1 MATGKELDLAL
12 RIRADG
18 NQGAQALDNI
28 NSQVEQIGTSAT
40 ATSSQLSAIGESAD
54 QQAARL
60 KAMVAASLQQQ
71 AAFDALASSSDK
83 LNTSTR
89 AATAGWQE
97 SARAQSASMNAYHNA
112 ERARQQ
118 QIATEQRAAEAAAK
132 ASAEFD
138 KQQSELAKLL
148 GAIDPVT
155 RELEKLDNL
164 EKRLGQARNSQLIDP
179 EGFATYSARL
189 QEQRERLL
197 GTSDAMKVA
206 GLSAGQYKQ
215 AMQQLPAQITD
226 VVTSLA
232 SGMPVWMVAIQQG
245 GQITDSFGGVG
256 ETFRALGE
264 KIKSFF
270 GLTSSVNAGGIL
282 AVGEGLAAVAKEQSA
297 VADGADNVS
306 DGFTDMAD
314 TANTTAEAAENA
326 KGALSGL
333 GSAGGAFAIV
343 AAAAAAA
350 AVALAYAYK
359 KGSDEASELNESI
372 ILTGNYAGTSA
383 GQLAAMAASLAK
395 VNGTRYEAVAALS
408 EITSTGKFTVEQIE
422 QVGTTAIA
430 MQEATG
436 KAVSETVA
444 EFSKLAD
451 DPVKASQQLN
461 DRYHYLTA
469 SVYEQITALERQGDT
484 LGAAQFAMDAYS
496 QAMDERANQIVEN
509 LGTMERAWR
518 TVGDIAKGAWDEM
531 LGVGRTETPEER
543 LEQLSGPAFKPGQ
556 AAASAAVFG
565 PLGWLN
571 EVRKAFQ
578 RNSMSD
584 EERGKQFTDALQ
596 EIQDE
601 GEKAQA
607 ARLKAYL
614 DSEATRGQQSMDRL
628 LETVRTNKE
637 KRDKLNRELDR
648 SIAAIQA
655 TNPNDERLR
664 PENIAAARKAIDQK
678 YKDPKTPKGPSTP
691 LDQSTVTE
699 AKNQLDQ
706 LQADYRN
713 AEQKLQAQQRAGL
726 LSYADYVAQRGE
738 LISQNKDQVTAA
750 YEGEIQALEALR
762 DKSSTTAA
770 QRISLDQKIAEAR
783 NNMVKAQKKADA
795 DLEVLQLNEQ
805 ERLKKQAQAVKAYSD
820 ALQQQ
825 QDALALQGQRAA
837 AAVGMGAQQRRLFDQ
852 RGSLDDRFAQQRLDL
867 ASQYGDGSRGMSL
880 DEYNDKLQKLQANH
894 AAMTEQLQ
902 RNYAALQIAQA
913 DWTNG
918 ARSAFA
924 DYLDSARNVAGQTYD
939 LFSNAMSGLE
949 NSVVS
954 AVTTGKASLD
964 DFLRTLAADSARMAT
979 RQLGASLLSSFGLGE
994 TKDAGSKDLAVG
1006 ASAVSASAGALATA
1020 GGTRDRR
1027 RGDSG
1032 CSRIASGSERWP
1044 GAGRRSLCSRTSRSS
1059 GCYCCRVDRRRS
1071 RNGQRDQRSNHVGR
1085 WHSGE
1090 RAGWSVWSGCQ
1101 FVRQPVQQPIR
1112 WRCCWRHWR
1121 WWWLVATGHE
1131 CRQCVFRRWLRRWRA
1146 YPRTRH
1152 RHQRQHPDPG
1162 LQRRV
1167 HDPCRRGTAAR
1178 RTRVSGAVQP
1188 VWHGCPGRLG
1198 EPSPP
1203 RYGRPDGDSCSGHA
1217 RSGPFCFAPA
1227 GALQELQY
1235 LGRQLDLPARRSR
1248 HGSDG
1253 GRHVGR
1259 QRRRTLPGLAE
1270 QEPPGRQAD
1279 YLGVP
1284 WPPNSAPPR
1293 TTRT

>member
-138 KQQSELAKLL
+138 KQQAELAKLL

-164 EKRLGQARNSQLIDP
+164 ERRLGQARSARLIDP
-179 EGFATYSARL
+179 EGFTTYNAKL

-197 GTSDAMKVA
+197 GTSDAMAVA
-206 GLSAGQYKQ
+206 GISAGQYRQ
-215 AMQQLPAQITD
+215 AMRQLPAQITD

-232 SGMPVWMVAIQQG
+232 SGMPIWLVAIQQG
-245 GQITDSFGGVG
+245 GQIKDSFGGVG
-256 ETFRALGE
+256 ATFQALGD

-270 GLTSSVNAGGIL
+270 GVASTAS
-282 AVGEGLAAVAKEQSA
+282 EGLGEIGRGADAAAVSA
-297 VADGADNVS
+297 NNAR
-306 DGFTDMAD
+306 
-314 TANTTAEAAENA
+314 TAMT
-326 KGALSGL
+326 GLSGA
-333 GSAGGAFAIV
+333 GSAFAIVGV
-343 AAAAAAA
+343 AAAAAG
-350 AVALAYAYK
+350 VALAAAYE
-359 KGSDEASELNESI
+359 KGRSEATELNKAI

-383 GQLAAMAASLAK
+383 GQLSAMAAAIAK
-395 VNGTRYEAVAALS
+395 ANGTQYEAVAVLS
-408 EITSTGKFTVEQIE
+408 EITSTGKFTVDQIE
-422 QVGTTAIA
+422 LVASTAIA
-430 MQEATG
+430 MQDATG

-444 EFSKLAD
+444 EFSKLAE
-451 DPVKASQQLN
+451 DPVRASQQLN
-461 DRYHYLTA
+461 EKYHYLTA
-469 SVYEQITALERQGDT
+469 SVYEQITALNQQGDT
-484 LGAAQFAMDAYS
+484 LGAAQLAMDAYG
-496 QAMDERANQIVEN
+496 QAMDERASQIVEN
-509 LGTMERAWR
+509 LGTMERAWK
-518 TVGDIAKGAWDEM
+518 TVAGVAKGAWDEM

-543 LEQLSGPAFKPGQ
+543 LEQLTKGQ
-556 AAASAAVFG
+556 AFQPGRAVASGAVFG
-565 PLGWLN
+565 PLGWFN
-571 EVRKAFQ
+571 ELRKAYQ
-578 RNSMSD
+578 RSSMSD
-584 EERGKQFTDALQ
+584 DERGKQFTDALQ

-601 GEKAQA
+601 GERAQK
-607 ARLKAYL
+607 ARLDRYL
-614 DSEATRGQQSMDRL
+614 EDEAIRGQQSMDKL
-628 LETVRTNKE
+628 LESVRTNKE

-655 TNPNDERLR
+655 ANPNDERLR

-691 LDQSTVTE
+691 LDQSSVTE
-699 AKNQLDQ
+699 AKNRLDQ
-706 LQADYRN
+706 LQTDFRN

-805 ERLKKQAQAVKAYSD
+805 GRLKKQTQAVKAYSD

-902 RNYAALQIAQA
+902 RNYAALQVAQA

-1020 GGTRDRR
+1020 GGTLVTGAAAIQAAAASLAAANGGQVVSGAASAAGQTGPAAAIAAASTEGAAAMGSAISEATTSGGGTLASALAGVFGQGASLFGNLFSRLFGGGAAGGTGGGGGWLQLGMSAASAYFGGGFADGGRIQ
-1027 RGDSG
+1027 GPGTGTSDS
-1032 CSRIASGSERWP
+1032 IPILASNDEFM
-1044 GAGRRSLCSRTSRSS
+1044 T
-1059 GCYCCRVDRRRS
+1059 
-1071 RNGQRDQRSNHVGR
+1071 
-1085 WHSGE
+1085 
-1090 RAGWSVWSGCQ
+1090 RAAV
-1101 FVRQPVQQPIR
+1101 VRQPGALAFLEQFNRYGMAALSAWANPV
-1112 WRCCWRHWR
+1112 RH
-1121 WWWLVATGHE
+1121 ATG
-1131 CRQCVFRRWLRRWRA
+1131 
-1146 YPRTRH
+1146 
-1152 RHQRQHPDPG
+1152 G
-1162 LQRRV
+1162 LM
-1167 HDPCRRGTAAR
+1167 GT
-1178 RTRVSGAVQP
+1178 P
-1188 VWHGCPGRLG
+1188 
-1198 EPSPP
+1198 
-1203 RYGRPDGDSCSGHA
+1203 
-1217 RSGPFCFAPA
+1217 APA
-1227 GALQELQY
+1227 M
-1235 LGRQLDLPARRSR
+1235 PA
-1248 HGSDG
+1248 
-1253 GRHVGR
+1253 
-1259 QRRRTLPGLAE
+1259 PGLAASRL
-1270 QEPPGRQAD
+1270 QEPAKNLSATLKNNQNFYLVDDPSRIGDVMAGRYGDEAMVLHISRDPQKFRQL
-1279 YLGVP
+1279 LGI
-1284 WPPNSAPPR
+1284 N
-1293 TTRT
+1293 

>member
-138 KQQSELAKLL
+138 KQQAELAKLL

-164 EKRLGQARNSQLIDP
+164 ERRLGQARSSRLIDP
-179 EGFATYSARL
+179 EGFTTYNAKL

-197 GTSDAMKVA
+197 GTSDAMAVA
-206 GLSAGQYKQ
+206 GISAGQYRQ
-215 AMQQLPAQITD
+215 AMRQLPAQITD

-232 SGMPVWMVAIQQG
+232 SGMPIWLVAIQQG
-245 GQITDSFGGVG
+245 GQIKDSFGGVG
-256 ETFRALGE
+256 ATFQALGD

-270 GLTSSVNAGGIL
+270 GVASTAS
-282 AVGEGLAAVAKEQSA
+282 EGLGEIARGADAAAVSA
-297 VADGADNVS
+297 NNAR
-306 DGFTDMAD
+306 
-314 TANTTAEAAENA
+314 TAMT
-326 KGALSGL
+326 GLSGA
-333 GSAGGAFAIV
+333 GSAFAIVGV
-343 AAAAAAA
+343 AAAAAG
-350 AVALAYAYK
+350 VALAAAYE
-359 KGSDEASELNESI
+359 KGRSEATELNKAI

-383 GQLAAMAASLAK
+383 GQLSAMAAAIAK
-395 VNGTRYEAVAALS
+395 ANGTQYEAVAVLS
-408 EITSTGKFTVEQIE
+408 EITATGKFTVDQIE
-422 QVGTTAIA
+422 LVASTAIA
-430 MQEATG
+430 MQDATG

-444 EFSKLAD
+444 EFSKLAE
-451 DPVKASQQLN
+451 DPVRASQQLN
-461 DRYHYLTA
+461 EKYHYLTA
-469 SVYEQITALERQGDT
+469 SVYEQITALNQQGDT
-484 LGAAQFAMDAYS
+484 LGAAQLAMDAYG
-496 QAMDERANQIVEN
+496 QAMDERASQIVEN
-509 LGTMERAWR
+509 LGTMERAWK
-518 TVGDIAKGAWDEM
+518 TVAGVAKGAWDEM

-543 LEQLSGPAFKPGQ
+543 LEQLTKGQ
-556 AAASAAVFG
+556 AFQPGRAVASGAVFG
-565 PLGWLN
+565 PLGWFN
-571 EVRKAFQ
+571 ELRKAYQ
-578 RNSMSD
+578 RSSMSD
-584 EERGKQFTDALQ
+584 EERGKQFTEALQ

-614 DSEATRGQQSMDRL
+614 DSEATRGQQNIDRL

-655 TNPNDERLR
+655 TNPKDERLR
-664 PENIAAARKAIDQK
+664 PENIAAARRAIDEK

-713 AEQKLQAQQRAGL
+713 AEQNLQAQQRAGL
-726 LSYADYVAQRGE
+726 LSYADYVARRSE
-738 LISQNKDQVTAA
+738 LIRQNKDQVTAA
-750 YEGEIQALEALR
+750 YQAEIQSLEALR
-762 DKSSTTAA
+762 SKSTTTAA
-770 QRISLDQKIAEAR
+770 QRIGLDQKIADAR
-783 NNMVKAQKKADA
+783 NNMVKAQKKSDA
-795 DLEVLQLNEQ
+795 DLEILQINEQ
-805 ERLKKQAQAVKAYSD
+805 GRLKKQAQAVKAYAD

-825 QDALALQGQRAA
+825 QDALALQGERAA
-837 AAVGMGAQQRRLFDQ
+837 AAVGMGAQQRRLFEQ
-852 RGSLDDRFAQQRLDL
+852 RGNLDDRFTQQRLDL

-902 RNYAALQIAQA
+902 RNYAALQVAQA

-1020 GGTRDRR
+1020 GGTLVTGAAAIQAAAASLAAANGGQVLGGAASAAGQAGPAAAIAAASTEGAAAMGSAISEATTSGGGTLASALAGVFGQGASLFGNLFSSLLGGGAAGGTGGGGWLQLGMSAASAYFGGGFADGGRIQ
-1027 RGDSG
+1027 GPGTGTSDS
-1032 CSRIASGSERWP
+1032 IPILASNDEFM
-1044 GAGRRSLCSRTSRSS
+1044 T
-1059 GCYCCRVDRRRS
+1059 
-1071 RNGQRDQRSNHVGR
+1071 
-1085 WHSGE
+1085 
-1090 RAGWSVWSGCQ
+1090 RAAV
-1101 FVRQPVQQPIR
+1101 VRQPGALAFLEQFNRYGMAALSAWANPV
-1112 WRCCWRHWR
+1112 RH
-1121 WWWLVATGHE
+1121 ATGG
-1131 CRQCVFRRWLRRWRA
+1131 LMGTPA
-1146 YPRTRH
+1146 PAM
-1152 RHQRQHPDPG
+1152 PAPG
-1162 LQRRV
+1162 LSASR
-1167 HDPCRRGTAAR
+1167 
-1178 RTRVSGAVQP
+1178 
-1188 VWHGCPGRLG
+1188 
-1198 EPSPP
+1198 
-1203 RYGRPDGDSCSGHA
+1203 
-1217 RSGPFCFAPA
+1217 
-1227 GALQELQY
+1227 LQEPAKN
-1235 LGRQLDLPARRSR
+1235 LGTTLKNSVNLHVYDDPQRIVDGAWSKAGQENFWLTLSRDPQRARQL
-1248 HGSDG
+1248 
-1253 GRHVGR
+1253 
-1259 QRRRTLPGLAE
+1259 
-1270 QEPPGRQAD
+1270 
-1279 YLGVP
+1279 LGI
-1284 WPPNSAPPR
+1284 N
-1293 TTRT
+1293 

>member
-40 ATSSQLSAIGESAD
+40 ATSTQLSAIGESAD

-138 KQQSELAKLL
+138 KQQAELAKLL

-164 EKRLGQARNSQLIDP
+164 ERRLGQARSSRLIDP
-179 EGFATYSARL
+179 EGFTTYNAKL

-197 GTSDAMKVA
+197 GTSDAMAVA
-206 GLSAGQYKQ
+206 GISAGQYRQ
-215 AMQQLPAQITD
+215 AMRQLPAQITD

-232 SGMPVWMVAIQQG
+232 SGMPIWLVAIQQG
-245 GQITDSFGGVG
+245 GQIKDSFGGVG
-256 ETFRALGE
+256 ATFQALGD

-270 GLTSSVNAGGIL
+270 GVASTAS
-282 AVGEGLAAVAKEQSA
+282 EGLGEIARGADAAAVSA
-297 VADGADNVS
+297 NNAR
-306 DGFTDMAD
+306 
-314 TANTTAEAAENA
+314 TAMT
-326 KGALSGL
+326 GLSGA
-333 GSAGGAFAIV
+333 GSAFAIVGV
-343 AAAAAAA
+343 AAAAAG
-350 AVALAYAYK
+350 VALAAAYE
-359 KGSDEASELNESI
+359 KGRSEATELNKAI

-383 GQLAAMAASLAK
+383 GQLSAMAAAIAK
-395 VNGTRYEAVAALS
+395 ANGTQYEAVAVLS
-408 EITSTGKFTVEQIE
+408 EITATGKFTVDQIE
-422 QVGTTAIA
+422 LVASTAIA
-430 MQEATG
+430 MQDATG

-444 EFSKLAD
+444 EFSKLAE
-451 DPVKASQQLN
+451 DPVRASQQLN
-461 DRYHYLTA
+461 EKYHYLTA
-469 SVYEQITALERQGDT
+469 SVYEQITALNQQGDT
-484 LGAAQFAMDAYS
+484 LGAAQLAMDAYG
-496 QAMDERANQIVEN
+496 QAMDERASQIVEN
-509 LGTMERAWR
+509 LGTMERAWK
-518 TVGDIAKGAWDEM
+518 TVAGVAKGAWDEM
-531 LGVGRTETPEER
+531 LGVGRAETPEER
-543 LEQLSGPAFKPGQ
+543 LEQLTKGQ
-556 AAASAAVFG
+556 AFQPGRAVASGAVFG
-565 PLGWLN
+565 PLGWFN
-571 EVRKAFQ
+571 ELRKAYQ
-578 RNSMSD
+578 RSSMSD
-584 EERGKQFTDALQ
+584 DERGKQFTDALQ

-601 GEKAQA
+601 GEKAQK
-607 ARLKAYL
+607 ARLDRYL
-614 DSEATRGQQSMDRL
+614 EDEAIRGQQSMDRL

-655 TNPNDERLR
+655 TNPKDERLR
-664 PENIAAARKAIDQK
+664 PENIAAARRAIDEK

-713 AEQKLQAQQRAGL
+713 AEQNLQAQQRAGL
-726 LSYADYVAQRGE
+726 LSYADYVARRSE
-738 LISQNKDQVTAA
+738 LIRQNKDQVTAA
-750 YEGEIQALEALR
+750 YQAEIQSLEALR
-762 DKSSTTAA
+762 SKSTTTAA
-770 QRISLDQKIAEAR
+770 QRIGLDQKIADAR
-783 NNMVKAQKKADA
+783 NNMVKAQKKSDA
-795 DLEVLQLNEQ
+795 DLEILQINEQ
-805 ERLKKQAQAVKAYSD
+805 GRLKKQAQAVKAYAD

-825 QDALALQGQRAA
+825 QDALALQGERAA
-837 AAVGMGAQQRRLFDQ
+837 AAVGMGAQQRRLFEQ
-852 RGSLDDRFAQQRLDL
+852 RGNLDDRFTQQRLDL

-902 RNYAALQIAQA
+902 RNYAALQVAQA

-1020 GGTRDRR
+1020 GGTLVTGAAAIQAAAASLAAANGGQVLGGAASAAGQAGPAAAIAAASTEGAAAMGSAISEATTSGGGTLASALAGVFGQGASLFGNLFSSLLGGGAAGGTGGGGWLQLGMSAASAYFGGGFADGGRIQ
-1027 RGDSG
+1027 GPGTGTSDS
-1032 CSRIASGSERWP
+1032 IPILASNDEFM
-1044 GAGRRSLCSRTSRSS
+1044 T
-1059 GCYCCRVDRRRS
+1059 
-1071 RNGQRDQRSNHVGR
+1071 
-1085 WHSGE
+1085 
-1090 RAGWSVWSGCQ
+1090 RAAV
-1101 FVRQPVQQPIR
+1101 VRQPGALAFLEQFNRYGMAALSAWANPV
-1112 WRCCWRHWR
+1112 RH
-1121 WWWLVATGHE
+1121 ATGG
-1131 CRQCVFRRWLRRWRA
+1131 LMGTPA
-1146 YPRTRH
+1146 PAM
-1152 RHQRQHPDPG
+1152 PAPG
-1162 LQRRV
+1162 L
-1167 HDPCRRGTAAR
+1167 
-1178 RTRVSGAVQP
+1178 GAS
-1188 VWHGCPGRLG
+1188 R
-1198 EPSPP
+1198 
-1203 RYGRPDGDSCSGHA
+1203 
-1217 RSGPFCFAPA
+1217 
-1227 GALQELQY
+1227 LQEPAKN
-1235 LGRQLDLPARRSR
+1235 LGTTLKNSVNLHVYDDPQRIVDGAWSKAGQENFWLTLSRDPQRARQL
-1248 HGSDG
+1248 
-1253 GRHVGR
+1253 
-1259 QRRRTLPGLAE
+1259 
-1270 QEPPGRQAD
+1270 
-1279 YLGVP
+1279 LGI
-1284 WPPNSAPPR
+1284 N
-1293 TTRT
+1293 

>member
-138 KQQSELAKLL
+138 KQQAELAKLL

-164 EKRLGQARNSQLIDP
+164 ERRLGQARSSRLIDP
-179 EGFATYSARL
+179 EGFTTYNAKL

-197 GTSDAMKVA
+197 GTSDAMAVA
-206 GLSAGQYKQ
+206 GISAGQYRQ
-215 AMQQLPAQITD
+215 AMRQLPAQITD

-232 SGMPVWMVAIQQG
+232 SGMPIWLVAIQQG
-245 GQITDSFGGVG
+245 GQIKDSFGGVG
-256 ETFRALGE
+256 ATFQALGD

-270 GLTSSVNAGGIL
+270 GVASTAS
-282 AVGEGLAAVAKEQSA
+282 EGLGEIARGADAAAVSA
-297 VADGADNVS
+297 NNAR
-306 DGFTDMAD
+306 
-314 TANTTAEAAENA
+314 TAIT
-326 KGALSGL
+326 GLSGA
-333 GSAGGAFAIV
+333 GSAFAIVGV
-343 AAAAAAA
+343 AAAAAG
-350 AVALAYAYK
+350 VALAAAYE
-359 KGSDEASELNESI
+359 KGRSEATELNKAI

-383 GQLAAMAASLAK
+383 GQLSAMAAAIAK
-395 VNGTRYEAVAALS
+395 ANGTQYEAVAVLS
-408 EITSTGKFTVEQIE
+408 EITATGKFTVDQIE
-422 QVGTTAIA
+422 LVASTAIA
-430 MQEATG
+430 MQDATG

-444 EFSKLAD
+444 EFSKLAE
-451 DPVKASQQLN
+451 DPVRASQQLN
-461 DRYHYLTA
+461 EKYHYLTA
-469 SVYEQITALERQGDT
+469 SVYEQITALNQQGDT
-484 LGAAQFAMDAYS
+484 LGAAQLAMDAYG
-496 QAMDERANQIVEN
+496 QAMDERASQIVEN
-509 LGTMERAWR
+509 LGTMERAWK
-518 TVGDIAKGAWDEM
+518 TVAGVAKGAWDEM
-531 LGVGRTETPEER
+531 LGVGRAETPEER
-543 LEQLSGPAFKPGQ
+543 LEQLTKGQ
-556 AAASAAVFG
+556 AFQPGRAVASGAVFG
-565 PLGWLN
+565 PLGWFN
-571 EVRKAFQ
+571 ELRKAYQ
-578 RNSMSD
+578 RSSMSD
-584 EERGKQFTDALQ
+584 DERGKQFTDALQ

-601 GEKAQA
+601 GEKAQK
-607 ARLKAYL
+607 ARLDRYL
-614 DSEATRGQQSMDRL
+614 EDEAIRGQQSMDRL

-655 TNPNDERLR
+655 TNPKDERLR
-664 PENIAAARKAIDQK
+664 PENIAAARRAIDEK

-713 AEQKLQAQQRAGL
+713 AEQNLQAQQRAGL
-726 LSYADYVAQRGE
+726 LSYADYVARRSE
-738 LISQNKDQVTAA
+738 LIRQNKDQVTAA
-750 YEGEIQALEALR
+750 YQAEIQSLEALR
-762 DKSSTTAA
+762 SKSTTTAA
-770 QRISLDQKIAEAR
+770 QRIGLDQKIADAR
-783 NNMVKAQKKADA
+783 NNMVKAQKKSDA
-795 DLEVLQLNEQ
+795 DLEILQINEQ
-805 ERLKKQAQAVKAYSD
+805 GRLKKQAQAVKAYAD

-825 QDALALQGQRAA
+825 QDALALQGERAA
-837 AAVGMGAQQRRLFDQ
+837 AAVGMGAQQRRLFEQ
-852 RGSLDDRFAQQRLDL
+852 RGNLDDRFTQQRLDL

-894 AAMTEQLQ
+894 AALTEQLQ
-902 RNYAALQIAQA
+902 RNYAALQVAQA

-1020 GGTRDRR
+1020 GGTLLTGAAAIQAAAASLAAANGGQVLGGAASAAGQAGPAAAIAAASTEGAAAMGSAISEATTSGGGTLASALAGVFGQGASLFGNLFSSLLGGGAAGGTGGGGWLQLGMSAASAYFGGGFADGGRIQ
-1027 RGDSG
+1027 GPGTGTSDS
-1032 CSRIASGSERWP
+1032 IPILASNDEFM
-1044 GAGRRSLCSRTSRSS
+1044 T
-1059 GCYCCRVDRRRS
+1059 
-1071 RNGQRDQRSNHVGR
+1071 
-1085 WHSGE
+1085 
-1090 RAGWSVWSGCQ
+1090 RAAV
-1101 FVRQPVQQPIR
+1101 VRQPGALAFLEQFNRYGMAALSAWANPV
-1112 WRCCWRHWR
+1112 RH
-1121 WWWLVATGHE
+1121 ATGG
-1131 CRQCVFRRWLRRWRA
+1131 LMGTPA
-1146 YPRTRH
+1146 PAM
-1152 RHQRQHPDPG
+1152 PAPG
-1162 LQRRV
+1162 LSASR
-1167 HDPCRRGTAAR
+1167 
-1178 RTRVSGAVQP
+1178 
-1188 VWHGCPGRLG
+1188 
-1198 EPSPP
+1198 
-1203 RYGRPDGDSCSGHA
+1203 
-1217 RSGPFCFAPA
+1217 
-1227 GALQELQY
+1227 LQEPAKN
-1235 LGRQLDLPARRSR
+1235 LGTTLKNSVNLHVYDDPQRIVDGAWSKAGQENFWLTLSRDPQRARQL
-1248 HGSDG
+1248 
-1253 GRHVGR
+1253 
-1259 QRRRTLPGLAE
+1259 
-1270 QEPPGRQAD
+1270 
-1279 YLGVP
+1279 LGI
-1284 WPPNSAPPR
+1284 N
-1293 TTRT
+1293 

>member
-138 KQQSELAKLL
+138 KQQAELAKLL

-164 EKRLGQARNSQLIDP
+164 ERRLGQARSARLIDP
-179 EGFATYSARL
+179 EGFTTYNAKL

-197 GTSDAMKVA
+197 GTSDAMAVA
-206 GLSAGQYKQ
+206 GISAGQYRQ
-215 AMQQLPAQITD
+215 AMRQLPAQITD

-232 SGMPVWMVAIQQG
+232 SGMPIWLVAIQQG
-245 GQITDSFGGVG
+245 GQIKDSFGGVG
-256 ETFRALGE
+256 ATFQALGD

-270 GLTSSVNAGGIL
+270 GVASTAS
-282 AVGEGLAAVAKEQSA
+282 EGLGEIARGADAAAVSA
-297 VADGADNVS
+297 NNAR
-306 DGFTDMAD
+306 
-314 TANTTAEAAENA
+314 TAMT
-326 KGALSGL
+326 GLSGA
-333 GSAGGAFAIV
+333 GSAFAIVGV
-343 AAAAAAA
+343 AAAAAG
-350 AVALAYAYK
+350 VALAAAYE
-359 KGSDEASELNESI
+359 KGRSEATELNKAI

-383 GQLAAMAASLAK
+383 GQLSAMAAAIAK
-395 VNGTRYEAVAALS
+395 ANGTQYEAVAVLS
-408 EITSTGKFTVEQIE
+408 EITATGKFTVDQIE
-422 QVGTTAIA
+422 LVASTAIA
-430 MQEATG
+430 MQDATG

-444 EFSKLAD
+444 EFSKLAE
-451 DPVKASQQLN
+451 DPVRASQQLN
-461 DRYHYLTA
+461 EKYHYLTA
-469 SVYEQITALERQGDT
+469 SVYEQITALNQQGDT
-484 LGAAQFAMDAYS
+484 LGAAQLAMDAYG
-496 QAMDERANQIVEN
+496 QAMDERASQIVEN
-509 LGTMERAWR
+509 LGTMERAWK
-518 TVGDIAKGAWDEM
+518 TVAGVAKGAWDEM

-543 LEQLSGPAFKPGQ
+543 LEQLTKGQ
-556 AAASAAVFG
+556 AFQPGRAVASGAVFG
-565 PLGWLN
+565 PLGWFN
-571 EVRKAFQ
+571 ELRKAYQ
-578 RNSMSD
+578 RSSMSD
-584 EERGKQFTDALQ
+584 DERGKQFTDALQ

-601 GEKAQA
+601 GEKAQK
-607 ARLKAYL
+607 ARLDRYL
-614 DSEATRGQQSMDRL
+614 EDEAIRGQQSMDKL
-628 LETVRTNKE
+628 LESVRTNKE

-655 TNPNDERLR
+655 TNPEDERLR
-664 PENIAAARKAIDQK
+664 PENIAAARRAIDEK

-713 AEQKLQAQQRAGL
+713 AEQSLQAQQRAGL
-726 LSYADYVAQRGE
+726 LSYADYVARRSE
-738 LISQNKDQVTAA
+738 LIRQNKDQVTAA
-750 YEGEIQALEALR
+750 YQAEIQALEALR
-762 DKSSTTAA
+762 SKSTTTAA
-770 QRISLDQKIAEAR
+770 QRISLDQKIADAR
-783 NNMVKAQKKADA
+783 NNMVKAQKKSDA
-795 DLEVLQLNEQ
+795 DLEILQVNEQ
-805 ERLKKQAQAVKAYSD
+805 GRLKKQAQAVKAYAD

-825 QDALALQGQRAA
+825 QDALALQGERAA
-837 AAVGMGAQQRRLFDQ
+837 AAVGMGAQQRRLFEQ
-852 RGSLDDRFAQQRLDL
+852 RGNLDDRFTQQRLDL

-902 RNYAALQIAQA
+902 RNYAALQVAQA

-1020 GGTRDRR
+1020 GGTLVTGAAAIQAAAASLAAANGGQVVSGAASAAGQTGPAAAIAAASTEGAAAMGSAISEATTSGGGTLASALAGVFGQGASLFGNLFSSLFGGGAAGGTGGGGGWLQLGMSAASAYFGGGFADGGRIQ
-1027 RGDSG
+1027 GPGTGTSDS
-1032 CSRIASGSERWP
+1032 IPILASNDEFM
-1044 GAGRRSLCSRTSRSS
+1044 T
-1059 GCYCCRVDRRRS
+1059 
-1071 RNGQRDQRSNHVGR
+1071 
-1085 WHSGE
+1085 
-1090 RAGWSVWSGCQ
+1090 RAAV
-1101 FVRQPVQQPIR
+1101 VRQPGALAFLEQFNRYGMAALGAWANPV
-1112 WRCCWRHWR
+1112 RH
-1121 WWWLVATGHE
+1121 ATG
-1131 CRQCVFRRWLRRWRA
+1131 
-1146 YPRTRH
+1146 
-1152 RHQRQHPDPG
+1152 G
-1162 LQRRV
+1162 LM
-1167 HDPCRRGTAAR
+1167 GT
-1178 RTRVSGAVQP
+1178 P
-1188 VWHGCPGRLG
+1188 
-1198 EPSPP
+1198 
-1203 RYGRPDGDSCSGHA
+1203 
-1217 RSGPFCFAPA
+1217 APA
-1227 GALQELQY
+1227 M
-1235 LGRQLDLPARRSR
+1235 PA
-1248 HGSDG
+1248 
-1253 GRHVGR
+1253 
-1259 QRRRTLPGLAE
+1259 PGLAASRL
-1270 QEPPGRQAD
+1270 QEPAKNISATLKNNQNFYLVDDPSRIGDVMAGRYGDEAMVLHISRDPQKFRQL
-1279 YLGVP
+1279 LGI
-1284 WPPNSAPPR
+1284 N
-1293 TTRT
+1293 

>member
-40 ATSSQLSAIGESAD
+40 AASSQLSAIGESAD

-118 QIATEQRAAEAAAK
+118 QIVTEQRAAEAAVK

-138 KQQSELAKLL
+138 KQQAELAKLL

-164 EKRLGQARNSQLIDP
+164 ERRLGQARSSRLIDP
-179 EGFATYSARL
+179 EGFTTYNAKL

-197 GTSDAMKVA
+197 GTSDAMAVA
-206 GLSAGQYKQ
+206 GISAGQYRQ
-215 AMQQLPAQITD
+215 AMRQLPAQITD

-232 SGMPVWMVAIQQG
+232 SGMPIWLVAIQQG
-245 GQITDSFGGVG
+245 GQIKDSFGGVG
-256 ETFRALGE
+256 ATFQALGD

-270 GLTSSVNAGGIL
+270 GAASTAS
-282 AVGEGLAAVAKEQSA
+282 EGLGEIARGADAAAVSA
-297 VADGADNVS
+297 NNAR
-306 DGFTDMAD
+306 
-314 TANTTAEAAENA
+314 TAMT
-326 KGALSGL
+326 GLSGA
-333 GSAGGAFAIV
+333 GSAFAIVGV
-343 AAAAAAA
+343 AAAAAG
-350 AVALAYAYK
+350 VALAAAYE
-359 KGSDEASELNESI
+359 KGRSEATELNKAI

-383 GQLAAMAASLAK
+383 GQLSAMAAAIAK
-395 VNGTRYEAVAALS
+395 ANGTQYEAVAVLS
-408 EITSTGKFTVEQIE
+408 EITATGKFTVDQIE
-422 QVGTTAIA
+422 LVASTAIA
-430 MQEATG
+430 MQDATG

-444 EFSKLAD
+444 EFSKLAE
-451 DPVKASQQLN
+451 DPVRASQQLN
-461 DRYHYLTA
+461 EKYHYLTA
-469 SVYEQITALERQGDT
+469 SVYEQITALNQQGDT
-484 LGAAQFAMDAYS
+484 LGAAQLAMDAYG
-496 QAMDERANQIVEN
+496 QAMDERASQIVEN
-509 LGTMERAWR
+509 LGTMERAWK
-518 TVGDIAKGAWDEM
+518 TVAGVAKGAWDEM

-543 LEQLSGPAFKPGQ
+543 LEQLTKGQ
-556 AAASAAVFG
+556 AFQPGRAVASGAVFG
-565 PLGWLN
+565 PLGWFN
-571 EVRKAFQ
+571 ELRKAYQ
-578 RNSMSD
+578 RSSMSD
-584 EERGKQFTDALQ
+584 DERGKQFTDALQ

-614 DSEATRGQQSMDRL
+614 DSEATRGQQNIDRL

-637 KRDKLNRELDR
+637 ERDKLNRELDR

-655 TNPNDERLR
+655 TNPKDERLR
-664 PENIAAARKAIDQK
+664 PENIAAARRAIDEK

-713 AEQKLQAQQRAGL
+713 AEQNLQAQQRAGL
-726 LSYADYVAQRGE
+726 LSYADYVARRSE
-738 LISQNKDQVTAA
+738 LIRQNKDQVTAA
-750 YEGEIQALEALR
+750 YQAEIQSLEALR
-762 DKSSTTAA
+762 SKSTTTAA
-770 QRISLDQKIAEAR
+770 QRIGLDQKIADAR
-783 NNMVKAQKKADA
+783 NNMVKAQKKSDA
-795 DLEVLQLNEQ
+795 DLEILQINEQ
-805 ERLKKQAQAVKAYSD
+805 GRLKKQAQAVKAYAD

-825 QDALALQGQRAA
+825 QDALALQGERTA
-837 AAVGMGAQQRRLFDQ
+837 AAVGMGAQQRRLFEQ
-852 RGSLDDRFAQQRLDL
+852 RGNLDDRFTQQRLDL

-902 RNYAALQIAQA
+902 RNYAALQVAQA
-913 DWTNG
+913 NWTNG

-1020 GGTRDRR
+1020 GGTLVTGAAAIQAAAASLAAANGGQVLGGAASAAGQAGPAAAIAAASTEGAAAMGSAISEATTSGGGTLASALAGVFGQGASLFGNLFSSLLGGGAAGGTGGGGGWLQLGMSAASAYFGGGFADGGRIQ
-1027 RGDSG
+1027 GPGTGTSDS
-1032 CSRIASGSERWP
+1032 IPILASNNEFM
-1044 GAGRRSLCSRTSRSS
+1044 T
-1059 GCYCCRVDRRRS
+1059 
-1071 RNGQRDQRSNHVGR
+1071 
-1085 WHSGE
+1085 
-1090 RAGWSVWSGCQ
+1090 RAAV
-1101 FVRQPVQQPIR
+1101 VRQPGALAFLEQFNRYGMAALSAWANPV
-1112 WRCCWRHWR
+1112 RH
-1121 WWWLVATGHE
+1121 ATG
-1131 CRQCVFRRWLRRWRA
+1131 
-1146 YPRTRH
+1146 
-1152 RHQRQHPDPG
+1152 G
-1162 LQRRV
+1162 LM
-1167 HDPCRRGTAAR
+1167 GT
-1178 RTRVSGAVQP
+1178 P
-1188 VWHGCPGRLG
+1188 
-1198 EPSPP
+1198 
-1203 RYGRPDGDSCSGHA
+1203 
-1217 RSGPFCFAPA
+1217 APA
-1227 GALQELQY
+1227 MPAPRLSASRLQEPAKN
-1235 LGRQLDLPARRSR
+1235 LGTTLKNSVNLHVYDDPQRIVDGAWSKAGQENFWLTLSRDPQRARQL
-1248 HGSDG
+1248 
-1253 GRHVGR
+1253 
-1259 QRRRTLPGLAE
+1259 
-1270 QEPPGRQAD
+1270 
-1279 YLGVP
+1279 LGI
-1284 WPPNSAPPR
+1284 N
-1293 TTRT
+1293 

>member
-138 KQQSELAKLL
+138 KQQAELAKLL

-164 EKRLGQARNSQLIDP
+164 ERRLGQARSARLIDP
-179 EGFATYSARL
+179 EGFTTYNAKL

-197 GTSDAMKVA
+197 GTSDAMAVA
-206 GLSAGQYKQ
+206 GISAGQYRQ
-215 AMQQLPAQITD
+215 AMRQLPAQITD

-232 SGMPVWMVAIQQG
+232 SGMPIWLVAIQQG
-245 GQITDSFGGVG
+245 GQIKDSFGGVG
-256 ETFRALGE
+256 ATFQALGD

-270 GLTSSVNAGGIL
+270 GVASTAS
-282 AVGEGLAAVAKEQSA
+282 EGLGEIARGADAAAVSA
-297 VADGADNVS
+297 NNAR
-306 DGFTDMAD
+306 
-314 TANTTAEAAENA
+314 TAMT
-326 KGALSGL
+326 GLSGA
-333 GSAGGAFAIV
+333 GSAFAIVGV
-343 AAAAAAA
+343 AAAAAG
-350 AVALAYAYK
+350 VALAAAYE
-359 KGSDEASELNESI
+359 KGRSEATELNKAI

-383 GQLAAMAASLAK
+383 GQLSAMAAAIAK
-395 VNGTRYEAVAALS
+395 ANGTQYEAVAVLS
-408 EITSTGKFTVEQIE
+408 EITSTGKFTVDQIE
-422 QVGTTAIA
+422 LVASTAIA
-430 MQEATG
+430 MQDATG

-444 EFSKLAD
+444 EFSKLAE
-451 DPVKASQQLN
+451 DPVRASQQLN
-461 DRYHYLTA
+461 EKYHYLTA
-469 SVYEQITALERQGDT
+469 SVYEQITALNQQGDT
-484 LGAAQFAMDAYS
+484 LGAAQLAMDAYG
-496 QAMDERANQIVEN
+496 QAMDERASQIVEN
-509 LGTMERAWR
+509 LGTMERAWK
-518 TVGDIAKGAWDEM
+518 TVAGVAKGAWDEM
-531 LGVGRTETPEER
+531 LGVGRAETPEER
-543 LEQLSGPAFKPGQ
+543 LEQLTKGQ
-556 AAASAAVFG
+556 AFQPGRAVASGAVFG
-565 PLGWLN
+565 PLGWFN
-571 EVRKAFQ
+571 ELRKAYQ
-578 RNSMSD
+578 RSSMSD
-584 EERGKQFTDALQ
+584 DERGKQFTDALQ

-601 GEKAQA
+601 GEKAQK
-607 ARLKAYL
+607 ARLDRYL
-614 DSEATRGQQSMDRL
+614 EDEAIRGQQSMDRL

-655 TNPNDERLR
+655 TNPKDERLR
-664 PENIAAARKAIDQK
+664 PENIAAARRAIDEK

-713 AEQKLQAQQRAGL
+713 AEQNLQAQQRAGL
-726 LSYADYVAQRGE
+726 LSYADYVARRSE
-738 LISQNKDQVTAA
+738 LIRQNKDQVTAA
-750 YEGEIQALEALR
+750 YQAEIQSLEALR
-762 DKSSTTAA
+762 SKSTTTAA
-770 QRISLDQKIAEAR
+770 QRIGLDQKIADAR
-783 NNMVKAQKKADA
+783 NNMVKAQKKSDA
-795 DLEVLQLNEQ
+795 DLEILQINEQ
-805 ERLKKQAQAVKAYSD
+805 GRLKKQAQAVKAYAD

-825 QDALALQGQRAA
+825 QDALALQGERAA
-837 AAVGMGAQQRRLFDQ
+837 AAVGMGAQQRRLFEQ
-852 RGSLDDRFAQQRLDL
+852 RGNLDDRFTQQRLDL

-902 RNYAALQIAQA
+902 RNYAALQVAQA

-1020 GGTRDRR
+1020 GGTLVTGAAAIQAAAASLAAANGGQVLGGAASAAGQAGPAAAIAAASTEGAAAMGSAISEATTSGGGTLASALAGVFGQGASLFGNLFSSLLGGGAAGGTGGGGWLQLGMSAASAYFGGGFADGGRIQ
-1027 RGDSG
+1027 GPGTGTSDS
-1032 CSRIASGSERWP
+1032 IPILASNDEFM
-1044 GAGRRSLCSRTSRSS
+1044 T
-1059 GCYCCRVDRRRS
+1059 
-1071 RNGQRDQRSNHVGR
+1071 
-1085 WHSGE
+1085 
-1090 RAGWSVWSGCQ
+1090 RAAV
-1101 FVRQPVQQPIR
+1101 VRQPGALAFLEQFNRYGMAALSAWANPV
-1112 WRCCWRHWR
+1112 RH
-1121 WWWLVATGHE
+1121 ATGG
-1131 CRQCVFRRWLRRWRA
+1131 LMGTPA
-1146 YPRTRH
+1146 PAM
-1152 RHQRQHPDPG
+1152 PAPG
-1162 LQRRV
+1162 LSASR
-1167 HDPCRRGTAAR
+1167 
-1178 RTRVSGAVQP
+1178 
-1188 VWHGCPGRLG
+1188 
-1198 EPSPP
+1198 
-1203 RYGRPDGDSCSGHA
+1203 
-1217 RSGPFCFAPA
+1217 
-1227 GALQELQY
+1227 LQEPAKN
-1235 LGRQLDLPARRSR
+1235 LGTTLKNSVNLHVYDDPQRIVDGAWSKAGQENFWLTLSRDPQRARQL
-1248 HGSDG
+1248 
-1253 GRHVGR
+1253 
-1259 QRRRTLPGLAE
+1259 
-1270 QEPPGRQAD
+1270 
-1279 YLGVP
+1279 LGI
-1284 WPPNSAPPR
+1284 N
-1293 TTRT
+1293 

>member
-28 NSQVEQIGTSAT
+28 NSQVEQIGISAT

-138 KQQSELAKLL
+138 KQQAELAKLL

-164 EKRLGQARNSQLIDP
+164 ERRLGQARSSRLIDP
-179 EGFATYSARL
+179 EGFTTYNAKL

-197 GTSDAMKVA
+197 GTSDAMAVA
-206 GLSAGQYKQ
+206 GISAGQYRQ
-215 AMQQLPAQITD
+215 AMRQLPAQITD

-232 SGMPVWMVAIQQG
+232 SGMPIWLVAIQQG
-245 GQITDSFGGVG
+245 GQIKDSFGGVG
-256 ETFRALGE
+256 ATFQALGD

-270 GLTSSVNAGGIL
+270 GIASTASEEL
-282 AVGEGLAAVAKEQSA
+282 GEIARGADAAAVSA
-297 VADGADNVS
+297 NNAR
-306 DGFTDMAD
+306 
-314 TANTTAEAAENA
+314 TAMT
-326 KGALSGL
+326 GLSGA
-333 GSAGGAFAIV
+333 GSAFAIVGV
-343 AAAAAAA
+343 AAAAAG
-350 AVALAYAYK
+350 VALAAAYE
-359 KGSDEASELNESI
+359 KGRSEATELNKAI

-383 GQLAAMAASLAK
+383 GQLSAMAAAIAK
-395 VNGTRYEAVAALS
+395 ANGTQYEAVAVLS
-408 EITSTGKFTVEQIE
+408 EITATGKFTVDQIE
-422 QVGTTAIA
+422 LVASTAIA
-430 MQEATG
+430 MQDATG

-444 EFSKLAD
+444 EFSKLAE
-451 DPVKASQQLN
+451 DPVRASQQLN
-461 DRYHYLTA
+461 EKYHYLTA
-469 SVYEQITALERQGDT
+469 SVYEQITALNQQGDT
-484 LGAAQFAMDAYS
+484 LGAAQLAMDAYG
-496 QAMDERANQIVEN
+496 QAMDERASQIVEN
-509 LGTMERAWR
+509 LGTMERAWK
-518 TVGDIAKGAWDEM
+518 TVAGVAKGAWDEM

-543 LEQLSGPAFKPGQ
+543 LEQLTKGQ
-556 AAASAAVFG
+556 AFQPGRAVASGAVFG
-565 PLGWLN
+565 PLGWFN
-571 EVRKAFQ
+571 ELRKAYQ
-578 RNSMSD
+578 RSSMSD
-584 EERGKQFTDALQ
+584 DERGKQFTDALQ

-601 GEKAQA
+601 GEKAQKT
-607 ARLKAYL
+607 RLDRYL
-614 DSEATRGQQSMDRL
+614 EDEAIRGQQSMDKL
-628 LETVRTNKE
+628 LESVRTNKE

-655 TNPNDERLR
+655 TNPEDERLR
-664 PENIAAARKAIDQK
+664 PENIAAARRAIDEK

-706 LQADYRN
+706 LLADYRN
-713 AEQKLQAQQRAGL
+713 AEQSLQAQQRAGL
-726 LSYADYVAQRGE
+726 LSYADYVARRSE
-738 LISQNKDQVTAA
+738 LIRQNKDQVTAA
-750 YEGEIQALEALR
+750 YQAEIQALEALR
-762 DKSSTTAA
+762 SKSTTTAA
-770 QRISLDQKIAEAR
+770 QRISLDQKIADAR
-783 NNMVKAQKKADA
+783 NNMVKAQKKSDA
-795 DLEVLQLNEQ
+795 DLEILQVNEQ
-805 ERLKKQAQAVKAYSD
+805 GRLKKQAQAVKAYAD

-825 QDALALQGQRAA
+825 QDALALQGERAA
-837 AAVGMGAQQRRLFDQ
+837 AAVGMGAQQRRLFEQ
-852 RGSLDDRFAQQRLDL
+852 RGNLDDRFTQQRLDL

-902 RNYAALQIAQA
+902 RNYAALQVAQA

-1020 GGTRDRR
+1020 GGTLVTGAAAIQAAAASLAAANGGQVVSGAASAAGQTGPAAAIAAASTEGAAAMGSAISEATTSGGGTLASALAGVFGQGASLFGNLFSSLFGGGAAGGTGGGGGWLQLGMSAASAYFGGGFADGGRIQ
-1027 RGDSG
+1027 GPGTGTSDS
-1032 CSRIASGSERWP
+1032 IPILASNDEFM
-1044 GAGRRSLCSRTSRSS
+1044 T
-1059 GCYCCRVDRRRS
+1059 
-1071 RNGQRDQRSNHVGR
+1071 
-1085 WHSGE
+1085 
-1090 RAGWSVWSGCQ
+1090 RAAV
-1101 FVRQPVQQPIR
+1101 VRQPGALAFLEQFNRYGMAALGAWANPV
-1112 WRCCWRHWR
+1112 RH
-1121 WWWLVATGHE
+1121 ATG
-1131 CRQCVFRRWLRRWRA
+1131 
-1146 YPRTRH
+1146 
-1152 RHQRQHPDPG
+1152 G
-1162 LQRRV
+1162 LM
-1167 HDPCRRGTAAR
+1167 GT
-1178 RTRVSGAVQP
+1178 P
-1188 VWHGCPGRLG
+1188 
-1198 EPSPP
+1198 
-1203 RYGRPDGDSCSGHA
+1203 
-1217 RSGPFCFAPA
+1217 APA
-1227 GALQELQY
+1227 M
-1235 LGRQLDLPARRSR
+1235 PA
-1248 HGSDG
+1248 
-1253 GRHVGR
+1253 
-1259 QRRRTLPGLAE
+1259 PGLAGSRL
-1270 QEPPGRQAD
+1270 QEPAKNLSATLKNNQNFYLVDDPSRIGDVMAGRYGDEAMVLHISRDPQKFRQL
-1279 YLGVP
+1279 LGI
-1284 WPPNSAPPR
+1284 N
-1293 TTRT
+1293 

>member
-40 ATSSQLSAIGESAD
+40 AASSQLSAIGESAD

-138 KQQSELAKLL
+138 KQQAELAKLL

-164 EKRLGQARNSQLIDP
+164 ERRLGQARSSRLIDP
-179 EGFATYSARL
+179 EGFTTYNAKL
-189 QEQRERLL
+189 HEQRERLL
-197 GTSDAMKVA
+197 GTSDAMAVA
-206 GLSAGQYKQ
+206 GISAGQYRQ
-215 AMQQLPAQITD
+215 AMRQLPAQITD

-232 SGMPVWMVAIQQG
+232 SGMPIWLVAIQQG
-245 GQITDSFGGVG
+245 GQIKDSFGGVG
-256 ETFRALGE
+256 ATFQALGD

-270 GLTSSVNAGGIL
+270 GVASTAS
-282 AVGEGLAAVAKEQSA
+282 EGLGEIARGADAAAVSA
-297 VADGADNVS
+297 NNAR
-306 DGFTDMAD
+306 
-314 TANTTAEAAENA
+314 TAMT
-326 KGALSGL
+326 GLSGA
-333 GSAGGAFAIV
+333 GSAFAIVGV
-343 AAAAAAA
+343 AAAAAG
-350 AVALAYAYK
+350 VALAAAYE
-359 KGSDEASELNESI
+359 KGRSEATELNKAI

-383 GQLAAMAASLAK
+383 GQLSAMAAAIAK
-395 VNGTRYEAVAALS
+395 ANGTQYEAVAVLS
-408 EITSTGKFTVEQIE
+408 EITATGKFTVDQIE
-422 QVGTTAIA
+422 LVASTAIA
-430 MQEATG
+430 MQDATG

-444 EFSKLAD
+444 EFSKLAE
-451 DPVKASQQLN
+451 DPVRASQQLN
-461 DRYHYLTA
+461 EKYHYLTA
-469 SVYEQITALERQGDT
+469 SVYEQITALNQQGDT
-484 LGAAQFAMDAYS
+484 LGAAQLAMDAYG
-496 QAMDERANQIVEN
+496 QAMDERASQIVEN
-509 LGTMERAWR
+509 LGTMERAWK
-518 TVGDIAKGAWDEM
+518 TVAGVAKGAWDEM
-531 LGVGRTETPEER
+531 LGVGRAETPEER
-543 LEQLSGPAFKPGQ
+543 LEQLTKGQ
-556 AAASAAVFG
+556 AFQPGRAVASGAVFG
-565 PLGWLN
+565 PLGWFN
-571 EVRKAFQ
+571 ELRKAYQ
-578 RNSMSD
+578 RSSMSD
-584 EERGKQFTDALQ
+584 DERGKQFTDALQ

-601 GEKAQA
+601 GEKAQK
-607 ARLKAYL
+607 ARLDRYL
-614 DSEATRGQQSMDRL
+614 EDEAIRGQQSMDRL

-655 TNPNDERLR
+655 TNPKDERLR
-664 PENIAAARKAIDQK
+664 PENIAAARRAIDEK

-713 AEQKLQAQQRAGL
+713 AEQNLQAQQRAGL
-726 LSYADYVAQRGE
+726 LSYADYVARRSE
-738 LISQNKDQVTAA
+738 LIRQNKDQVTAA
-750 YEGEIQALEALR
+750 YQAEIQSLEALR
-762 DKSSTTAA
+762 SKSTTTAA
-770 QRISLDQKIAEAR
+770 QRIGLDQKIADAR
-783 NNMVKAQKKADA
+783 NNMVKAQKKSDA
-795 DLEVLQLNEQ
+795 DLEILQINEQ
-805 ERLKKQAQAVKAYSD
+805 GRLKKQAQAVKAYAD

-825 QDALALQGQRAA
+825 QDALALQGERAA
-837 AAVGMGAQQRRLFDQ
+837 AAVGMGAQQRRLFEQ
-852 RGSLDDRFAQQRLDL
+852 RGNLDDRFTQQRLDL

-902 RNYAALQIAQA
+902 RNYAALQVAQA

-1020 GGTRDRR
+1020 GGTLVTGAAAIQAAAASLAAANGGQVLGGAASAAGQAGPAAAIAAASTEGAAAMGSAISEATTSGGGTLASALAGVFGQGASLFGNLFSSLLGGGAAGGTGGGGWLQLGMSAASAYFGGGFADGGRIQ
-1027 RGDSG
+1027 GPGTGTSDS
-1032 CSRIASGSERWP
+1032 IPILASNDEFM
-1044 GAGRRSLCSRTSRSS
+1044 T
-1059 GCYCCRVDRRRS
+1059 
-1071 RNGQRDQRSNHVGR
+1071 
-1085 WHSGE
+1085 
-1090 RAGWSVWSGCQ
+1090 RAAV
-1101 FVRQPVQQPIR
+1101 VRQPGALAFLEQFNRYGMAALSAWANPV
-1112 WRCCWRHWR
+1112 RH
-1121 WWWLVATGHE
+1121 ATGG
-1131 CRQCVFRRWLRRWRA
+1131 LMGTPA
-1146 YPRTRH
+1146 PAM
-1152 RHQRQHPDPG
+1152 PAPG
-1162 LQRRV
+1162 LSASR
-1167 HDPCRRGTAAR
+1167 
-1178 RTRVSGAVQP
+1178 
-1188 VWHGCPGRLG
+1188 
-1198 EPSPP
+1198 
-1203 RYGRPDGDSCSGHA
+1203 
-1217 RSGPFCFAPA
+1217 
-1227 GALQELQY
+1227 LQEPAKN
-1235 LGRQLDLPARRSR
+1235 LGTTLKNSVNLHVYDDPQRIVDGAWSKAGQENFWLTLSRDPQRARQL
-1248 HGSDG
+1248 
-1253 GRHVGR
+1253 
-1259 QRRRTLPGLAE
+1259 
-1270 QEPPGRQAD
+1270 
-1279 YLGVP
+1279 LGI
-1284 WPPNSAPPR
+1284 N
-1293 TTRT
+1293 

>member
-28 NSQVEQIGTSAT
+28 NSQVEQIGISAT

-112 ERARQQ
+112 ERARQH

-138 KQQSELAKLL
+138 KQQAELAKLL

-164 EKRLGQARNSQLIDP
+164 ERRLGQARSSRLIDP
-179 EGFATYSARL
+179 EGFTTYNAKL

-197 GTSDAMKVA
+197 GTSDAMAVA
-206 GLSAGQYKQ
+206 GISAGQYRQ
-215 AMQQLPAQITD
+215 AMRQLPAQITD

-232 SGMPVWMVAIQQG
+232 SGMPIWLVAIQQG
-245 GQITDSFGGVG
+245 GQIKDSFGGVG
-256 ETFRALGE
+256 ATFQALGD

-270 GLTSSVNAGGIL
+270 GIASTASEEL
-282 AVGEGLAAVAKEQSA
+282 GEIARGADAAAVSA
-297 VADGADNVS
+297 NNAR
-306 DGFTDMAD
+306 
-314 TANTTAEAAENA
+314 TAMT
-326 KGALSGL
+326 GLSGA
-333 GSAGGAFAIV
+333 GSAFAIVGV
-343 AAAAAAA
+343 AAAAAG
-350 AVALAYAYK
+350 VALAAAYE
-359 KGSDEASELNESI
+359 KGRSEATELNKAI

-383 GQLAAMAASLAK
+383 GQLSAMAAAIAK
-395 VNGTRYEAVAALS
+395 ANGTQYEAVAVLS
-408 EITSTGKFTVEQIE
+408 EITATGKFTVDQIE
-422 QVGTTAIA
+422 LVASTAIA
-430 MQEATG
+430 MQDATG

-444 EFSKLAD
+444 EFSKLAE
-451 DPVKASQQLN
+451 DPVRASQQLN
-461 DRYHYLTA
+461 EKYHYLTA
-469 SVYEQITALERQGDT
+469 SVYEQITALNQQGDT
-484 LGAAQFAMDAYS
+484 LGAAQLAMDAYG
-496 QAMDERANQIVEN
+496 QAMDERASQIVEN
-509 LGTMERAWR
+509 LGTMERAWK
-518 TVGDIAKGAWDEM
+518 TVAGVAKGAWDEM

-543 LEQLSGPAFKPGQ
+543 LEQLTKGQ
-556 AAASAAVFG
+556 AFQPGRAVASGAVFG
-565 PLGWLN
+565 PLGWFN
-571 EVRKAFQ
+571 ELRKAYQ
-578 RNSMSD
+578 RSSMSD
-584 EERGKQFTDALQ
+584 DERGKQFTDALQ

-601 GEKAQA
+601 GEKAQK
-607 ARLKAYL
+607 ARLDRYL
-614 DSEATRGQQSMDRL
+614 EDEAIRGQQSMDKL
-628 LETVRTNKE
+628 LESVRTNKE

-655 TNPNDERLR
+655 TNPEDERLR
-664 PENIAAARKAIDQK
+664 PENIAAARRAIDEK

-713 AEQKLQAQQRAGL
+713 AEQSLQAQQRAGL
-726 LSYADYVAQRGE
+726 LSYADYVARRSE
-738 LISQNKDQVTAA
+738 LIRQNKDQVTAA
-750 YEGEIQALEALR
+750 YQAEIQALEALR
-762 DKSSTTAA
+762 SKSTTTAA
-770 QRISLDQKIAEAR
+770 QRISLDQKIADAR
-783 NNMVKAQKKADA
+783 NNMVKAQKKSDA
-795 DLEVLQLNEQ
+795 DLEILQVNEQ
-805 ERLKKQAQAVKAYSD
+805 GRLKKQAQAVKAYAD

-825 QDALALQGQRAA
+825 QDALALQGERAA
-837 AAVGMGAQQRRLFDQ
+837 AAVGMGAQQRRLFEQ
-852 RGSLDDRFAQQRLDL
+852 RGNLDDRFTQQRLDL

-902 RNYAALQIAQA
+902 RNYAALQVAQA

-1020 GGTRDRR
+1020 GGTLVT
-1027 RGDSG
+1027 GAAA
-1032 CSRIASGSERWP
+1032 IQAAAASL
-1044 GAGRRSLCSRTSRSS
+1044 AAA
-1059 GCYCCRVDRRRS
+1059 
-1071 RNGQRDQRSNHVGR
+1071 NGGQV
-1085 WHSGE
+1085 
-1090 RAGWSVWSGCQ
+1090 
-1101 FVRQPVQQPIR
+1101 
-1112 WRCCWRHWR
+1112 
-1121 WWWLVATGHE
+1121 
-1131 CRQCVFRRWLRRWRA
+1131 
-1146 YPRTRH
+1146 
-1152 RHQRQHPDPG
+1152 
-1162 LQRRV
+1162 
-1167 HDPCRRGTAAR
+1167 
-1178 RTRVSGAVQP
+1178 VSGAASAAGQTGPAAAIAAASTEGAAAMGSAISEATTSGGGTLASALAGVFGQGASLFGNLFSSLFGGGAAGGTGGGGGA
-1188 VWHGCPGRLG
+1188 GCNW
-1198 EPSPP
+1198 
-1203 RYGRPDGDSCSGHA
+1203 A
-1217 RSGPFCFAPA
+1217 
-1227 GALQELQY
+1227 
-1235 LGRQLDLPARRSR
+1235 
-1248 HGSDG
+1248 
-1253 GRHVGR
+1253 
-1259 QRRRTLPGLAE
+1259 
-1270 QEPPGRQAD
+1270 
-1279 YLGVP
+1279 
-1284 WPPNSAPPR
+1284 
-1293 TTRT
+1293 

>member
-138 KQQSELAKLL
+138 KQQAELAKLL

-164 EKRLGQARNSQLIDP
+164 ERRLGQARSARLIDP
-179 EGFATYSARL
+179 EGFTTYNAKL

-197 GTSDAMKVA
+197 GTSDAMAVA
-206 GLSAGQYKQ
+206 GISAGQYRQ
-215 AMQQLPAQITD
+215 AMRQLPAQITD

-232 SGMPVWMVAIQQG
+232 SGMPIWLVAIQQG
-245 GQITDSFGGVG
+245 GQIKDSFGGVG
-256 ETFRALGE
+256 ATFQALGD

-270 GLTSSVNAGGIL
+270 GVASTAS
-282 AVGEGLAAVAKEQSA
+282 EGLGEIARGADAAAVSA
-297 VADGADNVS
+297 NNAR
-306 DGFTDMAD
+306 
-314 TANTTAEAAENA
+314 TAMT
-326 KGALSGL
+326 GLSGA
-333 GSAGGAFAIV
+333 GSAFAIVGV
-343 AAAAAAA
+343 AAAAAG
-350 AVALAYAYK
+350 VALAAAYE
-359 KGSDEASELNESI
+359 KGRSEATELNKAI

-383 GQLAAMAASLAK
+383 GQLSAMAAAIAK
-395 VNGTRYEAVAALS
+395 ANGTQYEAVAVLS
-408 EITSTGKFTVEQIE
+408 EITATGKFTVDQIE
-422 QVGTTAIA
+422 LVASTAIA
-430 MQEATG
+430 MQDATG

-444 EFSKLAD
+444 EFSKLAE
-451 DPVKASQQLN
+451 DPVRASQQLN
-461 DRYHYLTA
+461 EKYHYLTA
-469 SVYEQITALERQGDT
+469 SVYEQITALNQQGDT
-484 LGAAQFAMDAYS
+484 LGAAQLAMDAYG
-496 QAMDERANQIVEN
+496 QAMDERASQIVEN
-509 LGTMERAWR
+509 LGTMERAWK
-518 TVGDIAKGAWDEM
+518 TVAGVAKGAWDEM

-543 LEQLSGPAFKPGQ
+543 LEQLTKGQ
-556 AAASAAVFG
+556 AFQPGRAVASGAVFG
-565 PLGWLN
+565 PLGWFN
-571 EVRKAFQ
+571 ELRKAYQ
-578 RNSMSD
+578 RSSMSD
-584 EERGKQFTDALQ
+584 DERGKQFTDALQ

-601 GEKAQA
+601 GEKAQK
-607 ARLKAYL
+607 ARLDRYL
-614 DSEATRGQQSMDRL
+614 EDEAIRGQQSMDKL
-628 LETVRTNKE
+628 LESVRTNKE

-655 TNPNDERLR
+655 TNPEDERLR
-664 PENIAAARKAIDQK
+664 PENIAAARRAIDEK

-713 AEQKLQAQQRAGL
+713 AEQSLQAQQRAGL
-726 LSYADYVAQRGE
+726 LSYADYVARRSE
-738 LISQNKDQVTAA
+738 LIRQNKDQVTAA
-750 YEGEIQALEALR
+750 YQAEIQALEALR
-762 DKSSTTAA
+762 SKSTTTAA
-770 QRISLDQKIAEAR
+770 QRISLDQKIADAR
-783 NNMVKAQKKADA
+783 NNMVKAQKKSDA
-795 DLEVLQLNEQ
+795 DLEILQVNEQ
-805 ERLKKQAQAVKAYSD
+805 GRLKKQAQAVKAYAD

-825 QDALALQGQRAA
+825 QDALALQGERAA
-837 AAVGMGAQQRRLFDQ
+837 AAVGMGAQQRRLFEQ
-852 RGSLDDRFAQQRLDL
+852 RGNLDDRFTQQRLDL

-902 RNYAALQIAQA
+902 RNYAALQVAQA

-1020 GGTRDRR
+1020 GGTLVTGAAAIQAAAASLAAANGGQVVSGAASAAGQTGPAAAIAAASTEGAAAMGSAISEATTSGGGTLASALAGVFGQGASLFGNLFSSLFGGGAAGGTGGGGGWLQLGISAASAYFGGGFADGGRIQ
-1027 RGDSG
+1027 GPGTGTSDS
-1032 CSRIASGSERWP
+1032 IPILASNDEFM
-1044 GAGRRSLCSRTSRSS
+1044 T
-1059 GCYCCRVDRRRS
+1059 
-1071 RNGQRDQRSNHVGR
+1071 
-1085 WHSGE
+1085 
-1090 RAGWSVWSGCQ
+1090 RAAV
-1101 FVRQPVQQPIR
+1101 VRQPGALAFLEQFNRYGMAALGAWANPV
-1112 WRCCWRHWR
+1112 RH
-1121 WWWLVATGHE
+1121 ATG
-1131 CRQCVFRRWLRRWRA
+1131 
-1146 YPRTRH
+1146 
-1152 RHQRQHPDPG
+1152 G
-1162 LQRRV
+1162 LM
-1167 HDPCRRGTAAR
+1167 GT
-1178 RTRVSGAVQP
+1178 P
-1188 VWHGCPGRLG
+1188 
-1198 EPSPP
+1198 
-1203 RYGRPDGDSCSGHA
+1203 
-1217 RSGPFCFAPA
+1217 APA
-1227 GALQELQY
+1227 M
-1235 LGRQLDLPARRSR
+1235 PA
-1248 HGSDG
+1248 
-1253 GRHVGR
+1253 
-1259 QRRRTLPGLAE
+1259 PGLAASRL
-1270 QEPPGRQAD
+1270 QEPAKNLSATLKNNQNFYLVDDPSRIGDVMAGRYGDEAMVLHISRDPQKFRQL
-1279 YLGVP
+1279 LGI
-1284 WPPNSAPPR
+1284 N
-1293 TTRT
+1293 

>member
-138 KQQSELAKLL
+138 KQQAELAKLL

-164 EKRLGQARNSQLIDP
+164 ERRLGQARSARLIDP
-179 EGFATYSARL
+179 EGFTTYNAKL

-197 GTSDAMKVA
+197 GTSDAMAVA
-206 GLSAGQYKQ
+206 GISAGQYRQ
-215 AMQQLPAQITD
+215 AMRQLPAQITD

-232 SGMPVWMVAIQQG
+232 SGMPIWLVAIQQG
-245 GQITDSFGGVG
+245 GQIKDSFGGVG
-256 ETFRALGE
+256 ATFQALGD

-270 GLTSSVNAGGIL
+270 GVASTAS
-282 AVGEGLAAVAKEQSA
+282 EGLGEIARGADAAAVSA
-297 VADGADNVS
+297 NNAR
-306 DGFTDMAD
+306 
-314 TANTTAEAAENA
+314 TAMT
-326 KGALSGL
+326 GLSGA
-333 GSAGGAFAIV
+333 GSAFAIVGV
-343 AAAAAAA
+343 AAAAAG
-350 AVALAYAYK
+350 VALAAAYE
-359 KGSDEASELNESI
+359 KGRAEATELNKAI

-383 GQLAAMAASLAK
+383 GQLSAMAAAIAK
-395 VNGTRYEAVAALS
+395 ANGTQYEAVAVLS
-408 EITSTGKFTVEQIE
+408 EITSTGKFTVDQIE
-422 QVGTTAIA
+422 LVASTAIA
-430 MQEATG
+430 MQDATG

-444 EFSKLAD
+444 EFSKLAE
-451 DPVKASQQLN
+451 DPVRASQQLN
-461 DRYHYLTA
+461 EKYHYLTA
-469 SVYEQITALERQGDT
+469 SVYEQITALNQQGDT
-484 LGAAQFAMDAYS
+484 LGAAQLAMDAYG
-496 QAMDERANQIVEN
+496 QAMDERASQIVEN
-509 LGTMERAWR
+509 LGTMERAWK
-518 TVGDIAKGAWDEM
+518 TVAGVAKGAWDEM
-531 LGVGRTETPEER
+531 LGVGRTQTPEER
-543 LEQLSGPAFKPGQ
+543 LEQLTKGQ
-556 AAASAAVFG
+556 AFQPGRAVASGAVFG
-565 PLGWLN
+565 PLGWFN
-571 EVRKAFQ
+571 ELRKAYQ
-578 RNSMSD
+578 RSSMSD
-584 EERGKQFTDALQ
+584 DERGKQFTDALQ

-601 GEKAQA
+601 GEKAQK
-607 ARLKAYL
+607 ARLDRYL
-614 DSEATRGQQSMDRL
+614 EDEAIRGQQSMDKL
-628 LETVRTNKE
+628 LESVRTNKE

-655 TNPNDERLR
+655 TNPKDERLR
-664 PENIAAARKAIDQK
+664 PENIAAARRAIDEK

-713 AEQKLQAQQRAGL
+713 AEQNLQAQQRAGL
-726 LSYADYVAQRGE
+726 LSYADYVARRSE
-738 LISQNKDQVTAA
+738 LIRQNKDQVTAA
-750 YEGEIQALEALR
+750 YQAEIQALEALR
-762 DKSSTTAA
+762 SKSTTTAA
-770 QRISLDQKIAEAR
+770 QRISLDQKIADAR
-783 NNMVKAQKKADA
+783 NNMVKAQKKSDA
-795 DLEVLQLNEQ
+795 DLEILQVNEQ
-805 ERLKKQAQAVKAYSD
+805 GRLKKQAQAVKAYAD

-825 QDALALQGQRAA
+825 QDALALQGERAA
-837 AAVGMGAQQRRLFDQ
+837 AAVGMGAQQRRLFEQ
-852 RGSLDDRFAQQRLDL
+852 RGNLDDRFTQQRLDL

-902 RNYAALQIAQA
+902 RNYAALQVAQA

-1020 GGTRDRR
+1020 GGTLVT
-1027 RGDSG
+1027 GAAAIQAAAASLAA
-1032 CSRIASGSERWP
+1032 ASGGQVVSGAASAAGQTGPAAAIAAASTEGAAAMGSAISEATTSGGGTLASALAGVFGQGASLFGNLFSSLLGGGAAGGTGGGGGWLQLGMSAASAYFGGGFADGGRIQGP
-1044 GAGRRSLCSRTSRSS
+1044 GTGTSDSIPILA
-1059 GCYCCRVDRRRS
+1059 
-1071 RNGQRDQRSNHVGR
+1071 SND
-1085 WHSGE
+1085 E
-1090 RAGWSVWSGCQ
+1090 FMTRAAV
-1101 FVRQPVQQPIR
+1101 VRQPGALAFLEQFNRYGMAALGAWANPV
-1112 WRCCWRHWR
+1112 RH
-1121 WWWLVATGHE
+1121 ATG
-1131 CRQCVFRRWLRRWRA
+1131 
-1146 YPRTRH
+1146 
-1152 RHQRQHPDPG
+1152 G
-1162 LQRRV
+1162 LM
-1167 HDPCRRGTAAR
+1167 GT
-1178 RTRVSGAVQP
+1178 P
-1188 VWHGCPGRLG
+1188 
-1198 EPSPP
+1198 
-1203 RYGRPDGDSCSGHA
+1203 
-1217 RSGPFCFAPA
+1217 APA
-1227 GALQELQY
+1227 M
-1235 LGRQLDLPARRSR
+1235 PA
-1248 HGSDG
+1248 
-1253 GRHVGR
+1253 
-1259 QRRRTLPGLAE
+1259 PGLAASRL
-1270 QEPPGRQAD
+1270 QEPAKNLSATLKNNQNFYLVDDPSRIGDVMAGRYGDEAMVLHISRDPQKFRQL
-1279 YLGVP
+1279 LGI
-1284 WPPNSAPPR
+1284 N
-1293 TTRT
+1293 

>member
-28 NSQVEQIGTSAT
+28 NSQVEQIGISAT

-112 ERARQQ
+112 ERARQH

-138 KQQSELAKLL
+138 KQQAELAKLL

-164 EKRLGQARNSQLIDP
+164 ERRLGQARSSRLIDP
-179 EGFATYSARL
+179 EGFTTYNAKL

-197 GTSDAMKVA
+197 GTSDAMAVA
-206 GLSAGQYKQ
+206 GISAGQYRQ
-215 AMQQLPAQITD
+215 AMRQLPAQITD

-232 SGMPVWMVAIQQG
+232 SGMPIWLVAIQQG
-245 GQITDSFGGVG
+245 GQIKDSFGGVG
-256 ETFRALGE
+256 ATFQALGD

-270 GLTSSVNAGGIL
+270 GIASTASEEL
-282 AVGEGLAAVAKEQSA
+282 GEIARGADAAAVSA
-297 VADGADNVS
+297 NNAR
-306 DGFTDMAD
+306 
-314 TANTTAEAAENA
+314 TAMT
-326 KGALSGL
+326 GLSGA
-333 GSAGGAFAIV
+333 GSAFAIVGV
-343 AAAAAAA
+343 AAAAAG
-350 AVALAYAYK
+350 VALAAAYE
-359 KGSDEASELNESI
+359 KGRSEATELNKAI

-383 GQLAAMAASLAK
+383 GQLSAMAAAIAK
-395 VNGTRYEAVAALS
+395 ANGTQYEAVAVLS
-408 EITSTGKFTVEQIE
+408 EITATGKFTVDQIE
-422 QVGTTAIA
+422 LVASTAIA
-430 MQEATG
+430 MQDATG

-444 EFSKLAD
+444 EFSKLAE
-451 DPVKASQQLN
+451 DPVRASQQLN
-461 DRYHYLTA
+461 EKYHYLTA
-469 SVYEQITALERQGDT
+469 SVYEQITALNQQGDT
-484 LGAAQFAMDAYS
+484 LGAAQLAMDAYG
-496 QAMDERANQIVEN
+496 QAMDERASQIVEN
-509 LGTMERAWR
+509 LGTMERAWK
-518 TVGDIAKGAWDEM
+518 TVAGVAKGAWDEM

-543 LEQLSGPAFKPGQ
+543 LEQLTKGQ
-556 AAASAAVFG
+556 AFQPGRAVASGAVFG
-565 PLGWLN
+565 PLGWFN
-571 EVRKAFQ
+571 ELRKAYQ
-578 RNSMSD
+578 RSSMSD
-584 EERGKQFTDALQ
+584 DERGKQFTDALQ

-601 GEKAQA
+601 GEKAQK
-607 ARLKAYL
+607 ARLDRYL
-614 DSEATRGQQSMDRL
+614 EDEAIRGQQSMDKL
-628 LETVRTNKE
+628 LESVRTNKE

-655 TNPNDERLR
+655 TNPEDERLR
-664 PENIAAARKAIDQK
+664 PENIAAARRAIDEK

-706 LQADYRN
+706 LLADYRN
-713 AEQKLQAQQRAGL
+713 AEQSLQAQQRAGL
-726 LSYADYVAQRGE
+726 LSYADYVARRSE
-738 LISQNKDQVTAA
+738 LIRQNKDQVTAA
-750 YEGEIQALEALR
+750 YQAEIQALEALR
-762 DKSSTTAA
+762 SKSTTTAA
-770 QRISLDQKIAEAR
+770 QRISLDQKIADAR
-783 NNMVKAQKKADA
+783 NNMVKAQKKSDA
-795 DLEVLQLNEQ
+795 DLEILQVNEQ
-805 ERLKKQAQAVKAYSD
+805 GRLKKQAQAVKAYAD

-825 QDALALQGQRAA
+825 QDALALQGERAA
-837 AAVGMGAQQRRLFDQ
+837 AAVGMGAQQRRLFEQ
-852 RGSLDDRFAQQRLDL
+852 RGNLDDRFTQQRLDL

-902 RNYAALQIAQA
+902 RNYAALQVAQA

-1020 GGTRDRR
+1020 GGTLVTGAAAIQAAAASLAAANGGQVVSGAASAAGQTSPAAAIAAASTEGAAAMGSAISEATTSGGGTLASALAGVFGQGASLFGNLFSSLFGGGAAGGTGGGGGWLQLGMSAASAYFGGGFADGGRIQ
-1027 RGDSG
+1027 GPGTGTSDS
-1032 CSRIASGSERWP
+1032 IPILASNDEFM
-1044 GAGRRSLCSRTSRSS
+1044 T
-1059 GCYCCRVDRRRS
+1059 
-1071 RNGQRDQRSNHVGR
+1071 
-1085 WHSGE
+1085 
-1090 RAGWSVWSGCQ
+1090 RAAV
-1101 FVRQPVQQPIR
+1101 VRQPGALAFLEQFNRYGMAALGAWANPV
-1112 WRCCWRHWR
+1112 RH
-1121 WWWLVATGHE
+1121 ATG
-1131 CRQCVFRRWLRRWRA
+1131 
-1146 YPRTRH
+1146 
-1152 RHQRQHPDPG
+1152 G
-1162 LQRRV
+1162 LM
-1167 HDPCRRGTAAR
+1167 GT
-1178 RTRVSGAVQP
+1178 P
-1188 VWHGCPGRLG
+1188 
-1198 EPSPP
+1198 
-1203 RYGRPDGDSCSGHA
+1203 
-1217 RSGPFCFAPA
+1217 APA
-1227 GALQELQY
+1227 M
-1235 LGRQLDLPARRSR
+1235 PA
-1248 HGSDG
+1248 
-1253 GRHVGR
+1253 
-1259 QRRRTLPGLAE
+1259 PGLAGSRL
-1270 QEPPGRQAD
+1270 QEPAKNLSATLKNNQNFYLVDDPSRIGDVMAGRYGDEAMVLHISRDPQKFRQL
-1279 YLGVP
+1279 LGI
-1284 WPPNSAPPR
+1284 N
-1293 TTRT
+1293 

>member
-28 NSQVEQIGTSAT
+28 NSQVEQIGISAT

-83 LNTSTR
+83 LNTSTL

-138 KQQSELAKLL
+138 KQQAELAKLL

-164 EKRLGQARNSQLIDP
+164 ERRLGQARSSRLIDP
-179 EGFATYSARL
+179 EGFTTYNAKL

-197 GTSDAMKVA
+197 GTSDAMAVA
-206 GLSAGQYKQ
+206 GISAGQYRQ
-215 AMQQLPAQITD
+215 AMRQLPAQITD

-232 SGMPVWMVAIQQG
+232 SGMPIWLVAIQQG
-245 GQITDSFGGVG
+245 GQIKDSFGGVG
-256 ETFRALGE
+256 ATFQALGD

-270 GLTSSVNAGGIL
+270 GIASTASEEL
-282 AVGEGLAAVAKEQSA
+282 GEIARGADAAAVSA
-297 VADGADNVS
+297 NNAR
-306 DGFTDMAD
+306 
-314 TANTTAEAAENA
+314 TAMT
-326 KGALSGL
+326 GLSGA
-333 GSAGGAFAIV
+333 GSAFAIVGV
-343 AAAAAAA
+343 AAAAAG
-350 AVALAYAYK
+350 VALAAAYE
-359 KGSDEASELNESI
+359 KGRSEATELNKAI

-383 GQLAAMAASLAK
+383 GQLSAMAAAIAK
-395 VNGTRYEAVAALS
+395 ANGTQYEAVAVLS
-408 EITSTGKFTVEQIE
+408 EITATGKFTVDQIE
-422 QVGTTAIA
+422 LVASTAIA
-430 MQEATG
+430 MQDATG

-444 EFSKLAD
+444 EFSKLAE
-451 DPVKASQQLN
+451 DPVRASQQLN
-461 DRYHYLTA
+461 EKYHYLTA
-469 SVYEQITALERQGDT
+469 SVYEQITALNQQGDT
-484 LGAAQFAMDAYS
+484 LGAAQLAMDAYG
-496 QAMDERANQIVEN
+496 QAMDERASQIVEN
-509 LGTMERAWR
+509 LGTMERAWK
-518 TVGDIAKGAWDEM
+518 TVAGVAKGAWDEM

-543 LEQLSGPAFKPGQ
+543 LEQLTKGQ
-556 AAASAAVFG
+556 AFQPGRAVASGAVFG
-565 PLGWLN
+565 PLGWFN
-571 EVRKAFQ
+571 ELRKAYQ
-578 RNSMSD
+578 RSSMSD
-584 EERGKQFTDALQ
+584 DERGKQFTDALQ

-601 GEKAQA
+601 GEKAQK
-607 ARLKAYL
+607 ARLDRYL
-614 DSEATRGQQSMDRL
+614 EDEAIRGQQSMDKL
-628 LETVRTNKE
+628 LESVRTNKE

-655 TNPNDERLR
+655 TNPEDERLR
-664 PENIAAARKAIDQK
+664 PENIAAARRAIDEK

-713 AEQKLQAQQRAGL
+713 AEQSLQAQQRAGL
-726 LSYADYVAQRGE
+726 LSYADYVARRSE
-738 LISQNKDQVTAA
+738 LIRQNKDQVTAA
-750 YEGEIQALEALR
+750 YQAEIQALEALR
-762 DKSSTTAA
+762 SKSTTTAA
-770 QRISLDQKIAEAR
+770 QRISLDQKIADAR
-783 NNMVKAQKKADA
+783 NNMVKAQKKSDA
-795 DLEVLQLNEQ
+795 DLEILQVNEQ
-805 ERLKKQAQAVKAYSD
+805 GRLKKQAQAVKAYAD

-825 QDALALQGQRAA
+825 QDALALQGERAA
-837 AAVGMGAQQRRLFDQ
+837 AAVGMGAQQRRLFEQ
-852 RGSLDDRFAQQRLDL
+852 RGNLDDRFTQQRLDL

-902 RNYAALQIAQA
+902 RNYAALQVAQA

-1020 GGTRDRR
+1020 GGTLVTGAAAIQAAAASLAAANGGQVVSGAASAAGQTGPAAAIAAASTEGAAAMGSAISEATTSGGGTLASALAGVFGQGASLFGNLFSSLFGGGAAGGTGGGGGWLQLGMSAASAYFGGGFADGGRIQ
-1027 RGDSG
+1027 GPGTGTSDS
-1032 CSRIASGSERWP
+1032 IPILASNDEFM
-1044 GAGRRSLCSRTSRSS
+1044 T
-1059 GCYCCRVDRRRS
+1059 
-1071 RNGQRDQRSNHVGR
+1071 
-1085 WHSGE
+1085 
-1090 RAGWSVWSGCQ
+1090 RAAV
-1101 FVRQPVQQPIR
+1101 VRQPGALAFLEQFNRYGMAALGAWANPV
-1112 WRCCWRHWR
+1112 RH
-1121 WWWLVATGHE
+1121 ATG
-1131 CRQCVFRRWLRRWRA
+1131 
-1146 YPRTRH
+1146 
-1152 RHQRQHPDPG
+1152 G
-1162 LQRRV
+1162 LM
-1167 HDPCRRGTAAR
+1167 GT
-1178 RTRVSGAVQP
+1178 P
-1188 VWHGCPGRLG
+1188 
-1198 EPSPP
+1198 
-1203 RYGRPDGDSCSGHA
+1203 
-1217 RSGPFCFAPA
+1217 APA
-1227 GALQELQY
+1227 M
-1235 LGRQLDLPARRSR
+1235 PA
-1248 HGSDG
+1248 
-1253 GRHVGR
+1253 
-1259 QRRRTLPGLAE
+1259 PGLAGSRL
-1270 QEPPGRQAD
+1270 QEPAKNLSATLKNNQNFYLVDDPSRIGDVMAGRYGDEAMVLHISRDPQKFRQL
-1279 YLGVP
+1279 LGI
-1284 WPPNSAPPR
+1284 N
-1293 TTRT
+1293 

>member
-28 NSQVEQIGTSAT
+28 NSQVEQIGISAT

-112 ERARQQ
+112 ERARQH

-138 KQQSELAKLL
+138 KQQAELAKLL

-164 EKRLGQARNSQLIDP
+164 ERRLGQARSSRLIDP
-179 EGFATYSARL
+179 EGFTTYNAKL

-197 GTSDAMKVA
+197 GTSDAMAVA
-206 GLSAGQYKQ
+206 GISAGQYRQ
-215 AMQQLPAQITD
+215 AMRQLPAQITD

-232 SGMPVWMVAIQQG
+232 SGMPIWLVAIQQG
-245 GQITDSFGGVG
+245 GQIKDSFGGVG
-256 ETFRALGE
+256 ATFQALGD

-270 GLTSSVNAGGIL
+270 GIASTASEEL
-282 AVGEGLAAVAKEQSA
+282 GEIARGADAAAVSA
-297 VADGADNVS
+297 NNAR
-306 DGFTDMAD
+306 
-314 TANTTAEAAENA
+314 TAMT
-326 KGALSGL
+326 GLSGA
-333 GSAGGAFAIV
+333 GSAFAIVGV
-343 AAAAAAA
+343 AAAAAG
-350 AVALAYAYK
+350 VALAAAYE
-359 KGSDEASELNESI
+359 KGRSEATELNKAI

-383 GQLAAMAASLAK
+383 GQLSAMAAAIAK
-395 VNGTRYEAVAALS
+395 ANGTQYEAVAVLS
-408 EITSTGKFTVEQIE
+408 EITATGKFTVDQIE
-422 QVGTTAIA
+422 LVASTAIA
-430 MQEATG
+430 MQDATG

-444 EFSKLAD
+444 EFSKLAE
-451 DPVKASQQLN
+451 DPVRASQQLN
-461 DRYHYLTA
+461 EKYHYLTA
-469 SVYEQITALERQGDT
+469 SVYEQITALNQQGDT
-484 LGAAQFAMDAYS
+484 LGAAQLAMDAYG
-496 QAMDERANQIVEN
+496 QAMDERASQIVEN
-509 LGTMERAWR
+509 LGTMERAWK
-518 TVGDIAKGAWDEM
+518 TVAGVAKGAWDEM

-543 LEQLSGPAFKPGQ
+543 LEQLTKGQ
-556 AAASAAVFG
+556 AFQPGRAVASGAVFG
-565 PLGWLN
+565 PLGWFN
-571 EVRKAFQ
+571 ELRKAYQ
-578 RNSMSD
+578 RSSMSD
-584 EERGKQFTDALQ
+584 DERGKQFTDALQ

-601 GEKAQA
+601 GEKAQK
-607 ARLKAYL
+607 ARLDRYL
-614 DSEATRGQQSMDRL
+614 EDEAIRGQQSMDKL
-628 LETVRTNKE
+628 LESVRTNKE

-655 TNPNDERLR
+655 TNPEDERLR
-664 PENIAAARKAIDQK
+664 PENIAAARRAIDEK

-706 LQADYRN
+706 LLADYRN
-713 AEQKLQAQQRAGL
+713 AEQSLQAQQRAGL
-726 LSYADYVAQRGE
+726 LSYADYVARRSE
-738 LISQNKDQVTAA
+738 LIRQNKDQVTAA
-750 YEGEIQALEALR
+750 YQAEIQALEALR
-762 DKSSTTAA
+762 SKSTTTAA
-770 QRISLDQKIAEAR
+770 QRISLDQKIADAR
-783 NNMVKAQKKADA
+783 NNMVKAQKKSDA
-795 DLEVLQLNEQ
+795 DLEILQVNEQ
-805 ERLKKQAQAVKAYSD
+805 GRLKKQAQAVKAYAD

-825 QDALALQGQRAA
+825 QDALALQGERAA
-837 AAVGMGAQQRRLFDQ
+837 AAVGMGAQQRRLFEQ
-852 RGSLDDRFAQQRLDL
+852 RGNLDDRFTQQRLDL

-902 RNYAALQIAQA
+902 RNYAALQVAQA

-954 AVTTGKASLD
+954 AITTGKASLD

-1020 GGTRDRR
+1020 GGTLVT
-1027 RGDSG
+1027 GAAA
-1032 CSRIASGSERWP
+1032 IQAAAASL
-1044 GAGRRSLCSRTSRSS
+1044 AAA
-1059 GCYCCRVDRRRS
+1059 
-1071 RNGQRDQRSNHVGR
+1071 NGGQV
-1085 WHSGE
+1085 
-1090 RAGWSVWSGCQ
+1090 
-1101 FVRQPVQQPIR
+1101 
-1112 WRCCWRHWR
+1112 
-1121 WWWLVATGHE
+1121 
-1131 CRQCVFRRWLRRWRA
+1131 
-1146 YPRTRH
+1146 
-1152 RHQRQHPDPG
+1152 
-1162 LQRRV
+1162 
-1167 HDPCRRGTAAR
+1167 
-1178 RTRVSGAVQP
+1178 VSGAASAAGQTGPAAAIAAASTEGAAAMGSAISEATTSGGGTLASALAGVFGQGASLFGNLFSSLFGGGAAGGTGGGGA
-1188 VWHGCPGRLG
+1188 GCNW
-1198 EPSPP
+1198 
-1203 RYGRPDGDSCSGHA
+1203 A
-1217 RSGPFCFAPA
+1217 
-1227 GALQELQY
+1227 
-1235 LGRQLDLPARRSR
+1235 
-1248 HGSDG
+1248 
-1253 GRHVGR
+1253 
-1259 QRRRTLPGLAE
+1259 
-1270 QEPPGRQAD
+1270 
-1279 YLGVP
+1279 
-1284 WPPNSAPPR
+1284 
-1293 TTRT
+1293 

>member
-28 NSQVEQIGTSAT
+28 NSQVEQIGISAT

-138 KQQSELAKLL
+138 KQQAELAKLL

-164 EKRLGQARNSQLIDP
+164 ERRLGQARSSRLIDP
-179 EGFATYSARL
+179 EGFTTYNAKL

-197 GTSDAMKVA
+197 GTSDAMAVA
-206 GLSAGQYKQ
+206 GISAGQYRQ
-215 AMQQLPAQITD
+215 AMRQLPAQITD

-232 SGMPVWMVAIQQG
+232 SGMPIWLVAIQQG
-245 GQITDSFGGVG
+245 GQIKDSFGGVG
-256 ETFRALGE
+256 ATFQALGD

-270 GLTSSVNAGGIL
+270 GVASTAS
-282 AVGEGLAAVAKEQSA
+282 EGLGEIARGADAAAVSA
-297 VADGADNVS
+297 NNAR
-306 DGFTDMAD
+306 
-314 TANTTAEAAENA
+314 TAMT
-326 KGALSGL
+326 GLSGA
-333 GSAGGAFAIV
+333 GSAFAIVGV
-343 AAAAAAA
+343 AAAAAG
-350 AVALAYAYK
+350 VALAAAYE
-359 KGSDEASELNESI
+359 KGRSEATELNKAI

-383 GQLAAMAASLAK
+383 GQLSAMAAAIAK
-395 VNGTRYEAVAALS
+395 ANGTQYEAVAVLS
-408 EITSTGKFTVEQIE
+408 EITSTGKFTVDQIE
-422 QVGTTAIA
+422 LVASTAIA
-430 MQEATG
+430 MQDATG

-444 EFSKLAD
+444 EFSKLAE
-451 DPVKASQQLN
+451 DPVRASQQLN
-461 DRYHYLTA
+461 EKYHYLTA
-469 SVYEQITALERQGDT
+469 SVYEQITALNQQGDT
-484 LGAAQFAMDAYS
+484 LGAAQLAMDAYG
-496 QAMDERANQIVEN
+496 QAMDERASQIVEN
-509 LGTMERAWR
+509 LGTMERAWK
-518 TVGDIAKGAWDEM
+518 TVAGVAKGAWDEM
-531 LGVGRTETPEER
+531 LGVGRAETPEER
-543 LEQLSGPAFKPGQ
+543 LEQLTKGQ
-556 AAASAAVFG
+556 AFQPGRAVASGAVFG
-565 PLGWLN
+565 PLGWFN
-571 EVRKAFQ
+571 ELRKAYQ
-578 RNSMSD
+578 RSSMSD
-584 EERGKQFTDALQ
+584 DERGKQFTDALQ

-601 GEKAQA
+601 GEKAQK
-607 ARLKAYL
+607 ARLDRYL
-614 DSEATRGQQSMDRL
+614 EDEAIRGQQSMDKL
-628 LETVRTNKE
+628 LESVRTNKE

-655 TNPNDERLR
+655 ANPNDERLR

-691 LDQSTVTE
+691 LDQSSVTE
-699 AKNQLDQ
+699 AKNRLDQ
-706 LQADYRN
+706 LQTDFRN

-805 ERLKKQAQAVKAYSD
+805 GRLKKQAQAVKAYSD

-880 DEYNDKLQKLQANH
+880 DEYNDKLKALEANH
-894 AAMTEQLQ
+894 AAMTQQLQ
-902 RNYAALQIAQA
+902 RNYAALQVAQA

-1020 GGTRDRR
+1020 GGTLVTGAAAIQAAAASLAAANGGQVVGGAASAAGQAGPAAAIAAASTEGAAAMGSAISEATTSGGGTLASALAGVFGQGASLFGNLFSSLFGGGAAGGTGGGGGWLQLGMSAASAYFGGGFADGGRIQ
-1027 RGDSG
+1027 GPGTGTSDS
-1032 CSRIASGSERWP
+1032 IPILASNDEFM
-1044 GAGRRSLCSRTSRSS
+1044 T
-1059 GCYCCRVDRRRS
+1059 
-1071 RNGQRDQRSNHVGR
+1071 
-1085 WHSGE
+1085 
-1090 RAGWSVWSGCQ
+1090 RAAV
-1101 FVRQPVQQPIR
+1101 VRQPGALAFLEQFNRYGMAALGAWANPV
-1112 WRCCWRHWR
+1112 RH
-1121 WWWLVATGHE
+1121 ATGG
-1131 CRQCVFRRWLRRWRA
+1131 LMGTPA
-1146 YPRTRH
+1146 PAM
-1152 RHQRQHPDPG
+1152 PAPG
-1162 LQRRV
+1162 LSASRLQEPAKNLSATLKNNQNFYLV
-1167 HDPCRRGTAAR
+1167 DDPSRIGDVMA
-1178 RTRVSGAVQP
+1178 G
-1188 VWHGCPGRLG
+1188 
-1198 EPSPP
+1198 
-1203 RYGRPDGDSCSGHA
+1203 RYGDEAMVLHISRDPQK
-1217 RSGPFCFAPA
+1217 F
-1227 GALQELQY
+1227 
-1235 LGRQLDLPARRSR
+1235 RQL
-1248 HGSDG
+1248 
-1253 GRHVGR
+1253 
-1259 QRRRTLPGLAE
+1259 
-1270 QEPPGRQAD
+1270 
-1279 YLGVP
+1279 LGI
-1284 WPPNSAPPR
+1284 N
-1293 TTRT
+1293 